1 MVKINSYQ
9 ELLSRFNAYFDTNL
23 PFPIRPAALYDPCRY
38 ILEDSGKRIRPLLC
52 LLANQMFEGEDRE
65 DVYKVAMSLEL
76 FHNFTLI
83 HDDIMDD
90 APLRRGKQTLHEKYG
105 ITSGILSGD
114 VMNIYS
120 YKCLT
125 EVRPHLLKPILDLFN
140 ATAIE
145 VCEGQ
150 QMDMDY
156 EKKENVRIE
165 DYLEMIRL
173 KTSVL
178 LACSLKAGAILAE
191 AHEDMANLMYEIGI
205 NLGMA
210 FQIQDD
216 YLDTFGNES
225 NTGKAV
231 GGDIRANKKTYLFLK
246 AFEKANA
253 QQSEKLHTLVAAN
266 TQEKVQETI
275 SLYRDLDID
284 KSALDLIAFYFQ
296 NVEKGIAQLQM
307 PEEQKEEMNKL
318 LHLLINREK

>member
-284 KSALDLIAFYFQ
+284 KSALDLIAYYFQ